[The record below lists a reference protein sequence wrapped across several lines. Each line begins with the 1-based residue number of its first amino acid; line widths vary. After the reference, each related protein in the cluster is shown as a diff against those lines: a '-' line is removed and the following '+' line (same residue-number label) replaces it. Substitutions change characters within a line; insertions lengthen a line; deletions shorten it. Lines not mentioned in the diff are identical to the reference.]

1 MNQSQRE
8 HIATVVASI
17 DGRPPSVA
25 LRQYD
30 QAIRDSWL
38 RCVELH
44 RLEPSRMQEAHILP
58 WAQLREHRQRIEEF
72 RCIARHVL
80 KALYQQIV
88 PAGYVVLLTDAQG
101 VVVDFLGDDTG
112 DNGLRRAGLFPGAQW
127 SEAFMGTCAVGTAL
141 STGRA
146 LTVHRGDHFDAM
158 HIALTCSAVPLFDSR
173 GQLIAVLDISALS
186 SPQPKSS
193 QQLALQLA
201 QLAAQQIENAWLM
214 HCHRADW
221 VLKLSPSYPF
231 DEVCADY
238 QIAFDTAGRVTGFN
252 PRARRM
258 LEQELADCPSIYHGR
273 STLLGTPID
282 QLFSTSIDNLPQWL
296 SAANASQRTLVLCS
310 SGSVLHASAR
320 QPDGR
325 GGQQTSAA
333 ARSLPAPLAALC
345 GGDADLQQQLQ
356 RAARLLN
363 TRLHLLVHGE
373 TGSGK
378 EYFAKAFHQSGER
391 GNQPFIAVNCA
402 AIPAELIESE
412 LFGHL
417 PGSFS
422 GAGSKGRRG
431 LIQEAD
437 GGTLFLDE
445 IGDMPLTM
453 QTRLLRVLAEQEV
466 LPVGASRP
474 VAVNIR
480 VISASHHALERLVEQ
495 GRFRADLFYRLQG
508 AQISLPPLRRR
519 SDLDWLI
526 GNMLDAQVQLSPAA
540 RQRLHQHA
548 WPGNLRELSNVLAY
562 ATAMCERGRI
572 EVVDLPDNVGEPA
585 LSPHSL
591 CEQPELSQDALRII
605 QHLRAARWNH
615 SAAARQMGISRMTL
629 YRRMQRFGITSPQPQ

>member
-1 MNQSQRE
+1 MNQSQRQ

-17 DGRPPSVA
+17 DGNLPSMA
-25 LRQYD
+25 LRQHD

-44 RLEPSRMQEAHILP
+44 RLEPGRMQEAHILP
-58 WAQLREHRQRIEEF
+58 WAQLCEHRERIEAF
-72 RCIARHVL
+72 RCIARHAL
-80 KALYQQIV
+80 KALYQQIA
-88 PAGYVVLLTDAQG
+88 PAGYVVLLTDVQG
-101 VVVDFLGDDTG
+101 VVVDFLGDETPG
-112 DNGLRRAGLFPGAQW
+112 NGLRRAGLFPGAQW
-127 SEAFMGTCAVGTAL
+127 SEARMGTCAVGTSLA
-141 STGRA
+141 TGRA
-146 LTVHRGDHFDAM
+146 LTVHRGDHFDAT
-158 HIALTCSAVPLFDSR
+158 HIALTCTAVPLFDSK
-173 GQLIAVLDISALS
+173 GQLIAVLDVSALD

-201 QLAAQQIENAWLM
+201 RLAAHQIENAWLM
-214 HCHRADW
+214 HCHRTDW

-231 DEVCADY
+231 NEVSADFL
-238 QIAFDTAGRVTGFN
+238 IAFDTAGRVAGYN
-252 PRARRM
+252 QRARRM
-258 LEQELADCPSIYHGR
+258 LEQELANCPSPYHGR
-273 STLLGTPID
+273 STLLGRPID
-282 QLFSTSIDNLPQWL
+282 QLFTTTIDSLPLWL
-296 SAANASQRTLVLCS
+296 TGADGSQKTLLLCN
-310 SGSVLHASAR
+310 SGSALHASAR

-325 GGQQTSAA
+325 RAHQTSTETRA
-333 ARSLPAPLAALC
+333 LPTPLAALC

-373 TGSGK
+373 TGCGK
-378 EYFAKAFHQSGER
+378 EYFARAFHQSGER

-445 IGDMPLTM
+445 IGDMPLMM

-474 VAVNIR
+474 VPVDIR
-480 VISASHHALERLVEQ
+480 VISASHHALDRLVEQ

-508 AQISLPPLRRR
+508 AQISLPPLRQR

-526 GNMLDAQVQLSPAA
+526 GNMLDAQVQLSTAA
-540 RQRLHQHA
+540 RQRLHQHG

-562 ATAMCERGRI
+562 AAAMCEGGRI
-572 EVVDLPDNVGEPA
+572 EVIDLPDNIGEPQF
-585 LSPHSL
+585 SQQSL
-591 CEQPELSQDALRII
+591 CNRPELPQDALRII
-605 QHLRAARWNH
+605 QHLRAAHWNH

-629 YRRMQRFGITSPQPQ
+629 YRRMQRYGITSPGQQ